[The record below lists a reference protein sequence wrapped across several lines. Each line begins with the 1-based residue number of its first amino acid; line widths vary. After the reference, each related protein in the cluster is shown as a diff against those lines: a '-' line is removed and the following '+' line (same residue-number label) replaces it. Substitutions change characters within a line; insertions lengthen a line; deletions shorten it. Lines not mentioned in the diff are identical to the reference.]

1 MGVLLVVV
9 MANLYRTKQFPERK
23 GKKADTP
30 VNTGVSDDLTGHNS
44 YSVRLD
50 KRPKP
55 RLKYM
60 IANEIR
66 ALLAACFKSPR
77 DYAIF
82 RLGYHHGLRV
92 SEIGMLEMTDWM
104 PAARMENDR
113 LMIHRLK
120 NSISGETR
128 IVPAAAEA
136 LRRWIKKRGTAP
148 GPIFPSRK
156 DKPISRKRIHELV
169 QFYGKKAG
177 IPEDKRHFHALRH
190 TCATSLLSEHELDI
204 AHVKDHLGHKN
215 IQNTMIYAQLTAA
228 ASDARFN
235 KIRSWR

>member
-1 MGVLLVVV
+1 
-9 MANLYRTKQFPERK
+9 MAIPDQTQQFATRKSKQAK
-23 GKKADTP
+23 TSI
-30 VNTGVSDDLTGHNS
+30 NTGAPDDRTGQNN
-44 YSVRLD
+44 YSVRSN

-66 ALLAACFKSPR
+66 AVLAATFKNPR

-82 RLGYHHGLRV
+82 RVGYHHGLRA
-92 SEIGMLEMTDWM
+92 SEIGMLEMSDWM
-104 PAARMENDR
+104 PASRMENDR
-113 LMIHRLK
+113 LSIHRLK

-177 IPEDKRHFHALRH
+177 IPEDKRHFHAL
-190 TCATSLLSEHELDI
+190 
-204 AHVKDHLGHKN
+204 
-215 IQNTMIYAQLTAA
+215 
-228 ASDARFN
+228 
-235 KIRSWR
+235 

>member
-1 MGVLLVVV
+1 
-9 MANLYRTKQFPERK
+9 MATTYQTKQFPTRK
-23 GKKADTP
+23 GKPAENP
-30 VNTGVSDDLTGHNS
+30 INMGVVDGPTGHNS
-44 YSVRLD
+44 YSDRLD

-66 ALLAACFKSPR
+66 ALLAATFKCPR

-82 RLGYHHGLRV
+82 RIGYHHGLRA

-104 PAARMENDR
+104 PASRMENDR
-113 LMIHRLK
+113 LSIHRLK

-128 IVPAAAEA
+128 LVPAAAEA

-148 GPIFPSRK
+148 GPIFLSRK
-156 DKPISRKRIHELV
+156 DKAISRQRLHELV